1 MLYTGKAKTFPHAE
15 VHRDDVSS
23 RCTTCARANR
33 SFVSVYVS
41 SGFFIVLLRCFTQ
54 VPRCQAR
61 VCLALSFRCLV
72 AVLLD
77 VVFPLCTA
85 SAPVLYGCLSLIMS
99 ELATQTFCSIPFY
112 KGYLP
117 LSDARHAQCYVV
129 LALTTDDAPL
139 LYDDDVCASGLP
151 GKGYLETKASSTT
164 FGRPVT
170 PECTDSTSQTAL
182 LHPLSVAPLSPVDR
196 SPTTRSCSTTNEN
209 SHVPPNLLSS
219 SMESTG
225 IHSTGA
231 PTNASRRGISFY
243 LVHKRDVQPP
253 PIRFYVSPKKVHRC
267 FRGCERS
274 GCSCDRIHFQ
284 PDAWRMRLET
294 LPRLPLMVAR
304 AGHYMR
310 LASTQIQ
317 PTAGYFFALGLRKAR
332 VLPAVV
338 PTMCRFNTACRNGIR
353 CLYIHADTT
362 VTPEQVQ
369 TSEITLRAWG
379 RRVMDKAL
387 PSNEVNAFF
396 EFLDQQGVRTVGE
409 MQILGNAA
417 FDSLAARIPL
427 QWAEAFLTLSVLRDF
442 DTKMPLKDALIAFPR
457 IEAPVKLPGFL
468 NTVGDLLN
476 LTVSSFM
483 QLQVA
488 PFVMNACSLI
498 RARYGTHETFGI
510 IDLKKEQPN
519 TFFTNATR
527 MIQNFCRSHA
537 HCSWRKHDPT
547 RPVVT
552 SVLTFVDV
560 NNCHCHLNG
569 VNSEVMHEEL
579 IEAAIPSDIEEM
591 GTPSRSWCQCMRRGV
606 IAVNYELSTPSG
618 SRCSEQN
625 AMGKLASLGVPTWG
639 VREVFVHSMSAKEA
653 NPLFPCG
660 VCENMLR
667 KVTKDVLAHY
677 GGDVTLYMFDAT
689 TPRKI
694 VFLTIPEISN
704 RDGANFKKFV
714 AEDLRSR

>member
-1 MLYTGKAKTFPHAE
+1 
-15 VHRDDVSS
+15 
-23 RCTTCARANR
+23 
-33 SFVSVYVS
+33 
-41 SGFFIVLLRCFTQ
+41 
-54 VPRCQAR
+54 
-61 VCLALSFRCLV
+61 
-72 AVLLD
+72 
-77 VVFPLCTA
+77 
-85 SAPVLYGCLSLIMS
+85 MS
-99 ELATQTFCSIPFY
+99 EIATQTFFSIPFY

-117 LSDARHAQCYVV
+117 FKEAQQAQSYVV

-139 LYDDDVCASGLP
+139 LYDDDTCAVGSVGSG
-151 GKGYLETKASSTT
+151 YVVAKAPSTT
-164 FGRPVT
+164 PERPVT
-170 PECTDSTSQTAL
+170 PENAASGRQAAL
-182 LHPLSVAPLSPVDR
+182 LHPLSSLPPPPPER
-196 SPTTRSCSTTNEN
+196 SPITRSRSTTNEN
-209 SHVPPNLLSS
+209 SHASPHMLSS
-219 SMESTG
+219 SIDSTG
-225 IHSTGA
+225 IHSAA
-231 PTNASRRGISFY
+231 PVATALGGGVAFY
-243 LVHKRDVQPP
+243 LFHKRDVQPP

-267 FRGCERS
+267 FRGCERL
-274 GCSCDRIHFQ
+274 GCSCERIHFN

-294 LPRLPLMVAR
+294 LPRLPLTVAR
-304 AGHYMR
+304 AGQNIR
-310 LASTQIQ
+310 VAPNQIE
-317 PTAGYFFALGLRKAR
+317 PTAGYFFALGLKTAK

-338 PTMCRFNTACRNGIR
+338 PTMCRFNTTCRNGIR

-362 VTPEQVQ
+362 VMPKQVQ
-369 TSEITLRAWG
+369 TSEITLRTWG
-379 RRVMDKAL
+379 QHVMDNAL
-387 PSNEVNAFF
+387 SGKEAGAFF
-396 EFLDQQGVRTVGE
+396 EFLDEQGVRTVGD
-409 MQILGNAA
+409 MQVLGNAA
-417 FDSLAARIPL
+417 FDSLAARVPPR
-427 QWAEAFLTLSVLRDF
+427 WAEAFLTLSVLRDL
-442 DTKMPLKDALIAFPR
+442 DTKMQLSNALMAFPR
-457 IEAPVKLPGFL
+457 IEAPVRLPGFL

-476 LTVSSFM
+476 LTASAFM

-498 RARYGTHETFGI
+498 RARYGTDETFSI

-519 TFFTNATR
+519 TFFSNATR
-527 MIQNFCRSHA
+527 MIQSFCRTHA
-537 HCSWRKHDPT
+537 HCSWRKHDPS

-560 NNCHCHLNG
+560 NKCRCHLNG
-569 VNSEVMHEEL
+569 DNPENKHEEH
-579 IEAAIPSDIEEM
+579 IDAPIPADIEEM
-591 GTPSRSWCQCMRRGV
+591 GTPSGSWCQCMRRGV

-639 VREVFVHSMSAKEA
+639 VREVFVHGRAAKEP

-667 KVTKDVLAHY
+667 RVTKDVLAHY